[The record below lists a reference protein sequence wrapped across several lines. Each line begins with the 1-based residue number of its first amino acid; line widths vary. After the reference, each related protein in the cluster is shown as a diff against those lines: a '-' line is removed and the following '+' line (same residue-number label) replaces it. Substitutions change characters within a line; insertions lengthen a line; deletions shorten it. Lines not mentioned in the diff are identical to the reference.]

1 LTTTELYASQF
12 EKLNKTMF
20 ARKRELQRMISDYA
34 SAYPAIRSVRGYHA
48 AWGTAIK
55 EAAERFETKL
65 RDLDVAD
72 YMALKD
78 ISLAHEESGVGAYLT
93 EVLMEYY
100 LYELQGSS
108 QVHQLAGEIDGWAK
122 NNIRSSFNI
131 NKAVETVYLSNIV
144 FNPAL
149 LKAEEAVGL
158 DYKSGK
164 FNLGDVFLFKDK
176 ESGSLT
182 KAVAVMSPAC
192 DLARYDYGQAD
203 CVHILL
209 CEGELRKFTDDV
221 PIRNIKNDSA
231 VGPLII
237 EYGEKG
243 NEATYLVSW
252 NVKRPVSWSASEAK
266 KIASGTTPWCF
277 ATRIAHAICDPAPAC
292 YDQ

>member
-1 LTTTELYASQF
+1 
-12 EKLNKTMF
+12 M
-20 ARKRELQRMISDYA
+20 
-34 SAYPAIRSVRGYHA
+34 
-48 AWGTAIK
+48 
-55 EAAERFETKL
+55 
-65 RDLDVAD
+65 
-72 YMALKD
+72 
-78 ISLAHEESGVGAYLT
+78 
-93 EVLMEYY
+93 
-100 LYELQGSS
+100 
-108 QVHQLAGEIDGWAK
+108 AGEIDGWAK

-231 VGPLII
+231 VGPLIV